1 MGTREQTRELVL
13 EAAES
18 LFLTKGLIEVSM
30 EDIATKA
37 SCTRRNLYRY
47 FDTKEALS
55 IAVLRKLLSPWNDFQ
70 LQTFQQLRSLSLSGR
85 EELISF
91 LKTLAKYLE
100 TNKPLLRFTA
110 EFDFVFRERSTF
122 QLDASSEESLF
133 AEFQITEKLIT
144 QILERGEVDRS
155 LSIPSSKAI
164 IVPTITTVL
173 WGLGQRVAL
182 RETLIPREF
191 GVNGMELVQTQID
204 LLVLALETKEGP
216 GEKKENLHV

>member
-18 LFLTKGLIEVSM
+18 LFLAKGLLEVSM
-30 EDIATKA
+30 EDIAAKA
-37 SCTRRNLYRY
+37 TCTRRNLYRY

-55 IAVLRKLLSPWNDFQ
+55 IEVLRKLLSPWNDFQ
-70 LQTFQQLRSLSLSGR
+70 LQTFEKLRSSNLSGR
-85 EELISF
+85 DELVSF

-100 TNKPLLRFTA
+100 THKPLLRFTA
-110 EFDFVFRERSTF
+110 EFDFVFRERSSF

-133 AEFQITEKLIT
+133 AEFLFTEKLIIR
-144 QILERGEVDRS
+144 ILEKGELDGS
-155 LSIPSSKAI
+155 LSIPSSLAI
-164 IVPTITTVL
+164 LVPTITTVL
-173 WGLGQRVAL
+173 WSLGQRVAL

-191 GVNGMELVQTQID
+191 GVNGMELVQTQIE

-216 GEKKENLHV
+216 GEKKEN

>member
-1 MGTREQTRELVL
+1 MGTREQTKELVL

-18 LFLTKGLIEVSM
+18 LFLAKGLLDVSM
-30 EDIATKA
+30 EDIAAKV

-47 FDTKEALS
+47 FDTKESLS
-55 IAVLRKLLSPWNDFQ
+55 IAVLRKLLAPWNDFQ
-70 LQTFQQLRSLSLSGR
+70 LQTFEKLRYSNLSGK

-100 TNKPLLRFTA
+100 THKPLLRFTA
-110 EFDFVFRERSTF
+110 EFDFVFRDRGSF

-133 AEFQITEKLIT
+133 AEFLFTEKLII
-144 QILERGEVDRS
+144 QILEKGEVDGS
-155 LSIPSSKAI
+155 LRAPSSLAI
-164 IVPTITTVL
+164 LVPTITTVL
-173 WGLGQRVAL
+173 WSLGQRVAL

-204 LLVLALETKEGP
+204 LLVLALETKEDP
-216 GEKKENLHV
+216 GKKKEN